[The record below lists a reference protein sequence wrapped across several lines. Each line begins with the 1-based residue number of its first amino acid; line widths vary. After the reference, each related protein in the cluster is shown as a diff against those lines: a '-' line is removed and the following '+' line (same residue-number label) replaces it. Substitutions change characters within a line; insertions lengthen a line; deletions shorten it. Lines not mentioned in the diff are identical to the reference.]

1 MSKTKEN
8 HVVKRLVRIPRA
20 IDKQLK
26 KRAAENN
33 RSVNGQ
39 IVEEL
44 EMNGIPRDGYT
55 TSSGHETVTIK
66 V

>member
-26 KRAAENN
+26 KRAADNN

-44 EMNGIPRDGYT
+44 EMNGLQRTAFTGN
-55 TSSGHETVTIK
+55 GANV
-66 V
+66 

>member
-1 MSKTKEN
+1 MAKNSEN
-8 HVVKRLVRIPRA
+8 TVKRLVRIPKK
-20 IDKQLK
+20 IDKLLK

-44 EMNGIPRDGYT
+44 EMNGLPKNAYT
-55 TSSGHETVTIK
+55 TNSGLLP
-66 V
+66 

>member
-8 HVVKRLVRIPRA
+8 SVVKRLVRIPRN

-26 KRAAENN
+26 KRAADNN

-44 EMNGIPRDGYT
+44 EMNSLPKTAFTGNGAN
-55 TSSGHETVTIK
+55 V
-66 V
+66 